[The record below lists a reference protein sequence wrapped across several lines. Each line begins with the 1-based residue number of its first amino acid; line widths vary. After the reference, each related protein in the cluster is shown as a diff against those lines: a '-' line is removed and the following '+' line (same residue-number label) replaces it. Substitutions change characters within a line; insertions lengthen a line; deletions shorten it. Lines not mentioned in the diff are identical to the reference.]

1 MPKLPCLNQKP
12 LTAFFSSPKSF
23 DKGGDKENMVNNER
37 SPVLLTKSIER
48 SPLHAPSAVDS
59 SEITTQPAKRPRVT
73 EPAKSDGDTI
83 CEPVFSPKM
92 STFLGYPSA
101 TPSRESVNRL
111 VAELKRK
118 LSARPTRSVLNL
130 IQGLHPEWICALD
143 SQLQSERFQKL
154 ADFVAAER
162 AHGSPIYPPVDQV
175 FTWSQLC
182 PPSSVRV
189 VILGQDPYHG
199 PRQAHGLAFSVQ
211 RPLPPPPSL
220 INMYKEIGSS
230 LSNINS
236 DLRWPPNHGD
246 LTGWAQQ
253 GVLLLNAVL
262 TVRAATPNSHKDR
275 GWELLT
281 DAVVRHLNKAKSH
294 LVFMLWGSHAQ
305 KQGAGID
312 RKRHLVLQ
320 APHPSPLS
328 ASRGFFGCGHFTKA
342 NTYLKEHGLTP
353 VDWTQLE

>member
-1 MPKLPCLNQKP
+1 MPKLPYLNQKP
-12 LTAFFSSPKSF
+12 LTAFFSSPKSL
-23 DKGGDKENMVNNER
+23 DKCANKENVVNGER
-37 SPVLLTKSIER
+37 SPVPLTKPAEK
-48 SPLHAPSAVDS
+48 SPFQATSDVDS
-59 SEITTQPAKRPRVT
+59 PAMIDQPAKRPRVT
-73 EPAKSDGDTI
+73 EPAKADDDATDQPI
-83 CEPVFSPKM
+83 FSPKM
-92 STFLGYPSA
+92 STFLGQPLT
-101 TPSRESVNRL
+101 TPNRESVNRL

-130 IQGLHPEWICALD
+130 IQGLHPEWIYALD
-143 SQLQSERFQKL
+143 TQLQSERFQKL
-154 ADFVAAER
+154 ADFVIAER
-162 AHGSPIYPPVDQV
+162 AHGVPVYPPVDQV

-199 PRQAHGLAFSVQ
+199 PKQAHGLAFSVQ

-220 INMYKEIGSS
+220 VNMYKEIGSS
-230 LSNINS
+230 LPSTNP

-262 TVRAATPNSHKDR
+262 TVRASTPNSHKDR

-342 NTYLKEHGLTP
+342 NAYLKEHGLTP
-353 VDWTQLE
+353 VDWTHLD